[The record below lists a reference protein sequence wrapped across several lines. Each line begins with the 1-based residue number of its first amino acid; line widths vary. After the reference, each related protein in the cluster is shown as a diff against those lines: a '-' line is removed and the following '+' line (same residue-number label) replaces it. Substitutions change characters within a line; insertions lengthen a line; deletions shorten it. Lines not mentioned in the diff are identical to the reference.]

1 MERIGLQIT
10 ADAGGLISAMSA
22 SKQAVHEL
30 EKEIEAAQKAG
41 DSSKVGELSFIKD
54 RNQAAMFGMEK
65 DFKAMTSNPM
75 YQSVMDKQASGQ
87 TLSAG
92 EQKLS
97 EEFHTLTDK
106 VIKLTEQMAEAAA
119 KGDTRAMRELTP
131 QIDVARKEI
140 GGLATSGEA
149 GGISELAKKFFGPG
163 GVNGLSAAMFA
174 SAGMQYAQTVH
185 RQGDKS
191 SLINSLGSGDGMSYA
206 IEQQQREQE
215 LKGAAG
221 KQAGTAI
228 AGGIAAGLTYATGG
242 AAGFFAPTII
252 SMGGEMGKMA
262 GEWGSQEEIN
272 RLKNI
277 DAKSKAWEQ
286 FAPDVSNLN
295 KLINPDTGDSAS
307 NHKNIMGTFD
317 MIARTM
323 KDANSSATTEETMEA
338 MSRVIK
344 EGMAV
349 DPSATV
355 ANVLKFHEGTGVDV
369 GELAGTAARFERF
382 GNDKNALA
390 VGYQGLQA
398 SGLQKGQ
405 YQEFLQ
411 SMQKVFEDGMAKGIV
426 KGSQEIAGDMSFLA
440 QMSDNSALWKGEQGA
455 NRLMGMNNA
464 IAGATGLSSTSDIL
478 TFRAAQGLV
487 GADSKNGYVDAMM
500 LMEKGFSPKLLKS
513 QMGLIEG
520 EGRTEQIERVRQ
532 MFGFNYTTSTKF
544 LDDYNERVVN
554 GKEMTEEDF
563 KKYADDPGNYKSP
576 EQQSAILTEA
586 IKANTAALSAQELPN
601 KIETL
606 NETLKRIYT
615 DLGDGGKTNEP
626 SIAEITQE
634 GQAAIEAAVNSGDMA
649 SAREQRAALQAR
661 VDEAKGK
668 IKKQFSAS
676 TGDLFNASDEED
688 KKASNS
694 ILGTLISG
702 MGSKSGAE
710 RDAAK
715 EAVEMLQRV
724 QKFATKEMREQMDK
738 DNVFNQ
744 LAGSKTSEEMLAA
757 LRSLIE
763 HMDGLTKEMRDGI
776 LLE

>member
-1 MERIGLQIT
+1 METLGLRIT
-10 ADAGGLISAMSA
+10 ADAGGLISAFSA
-22 SKQAVHEL
+22 SKQSAHEL
-30 EKEIEAAQKAG
+30 EKAIEAAQKAG
-41 DSSKVGELSFIKD
+41 DTGKVGELSFIKD
-54 RNQAAMFGMEK
+54 RNQAAMFAMQK

-75 YQSVMDKQASGQ
+75 YQSVMDKQTSGQ

-97 EEFHTLTDK
+97 ESFHTLTDK

-119 KGDTRAMRELTP
+119 KGDTQAMRELTP
-131 QIDVARKEI
+131 QIETARKEI

-215 LKGAAG
+215 LKGVAG

-252 SMGGEMGKMA
+252 SMGGEIGKMA
-262 GEWGSQEEIN
+262 GEWGNQEEIN

-295 KLINPDTGDSAS
+295 KLINPDTGDSGR
-307 NHKNIMGTFD
+307 NHKNIMDTFD
-317 MIARTM
+317 MITGTLEE
-323 KDANSSATTEETMEA
+323 ANSSATASEAMEA
-338 MSRVIK
+338 MGRVIK

-349 DPSATV
+349 NPSATV

-411 SMQKVFEDGMAKGIV
+411 GMQKVFEDGMAKGII

-440 QMSDNSALWKGEQGA
+440 QMSGNSALWQGEQGA
-455 NRLMGMNNA
+455 ARLMGMNNA
-464 IAGATGLSSTSDIL
+464 IANSTGLSSVTDIL
-478 TFRAAQGLV
+478 TFRAAQNPK
-487 GADSKNGYVDAMM
+487 DKDYVDTMITV
-500 LMEKGFSPKLLKS
+500 EKGFTPDLLKK
-513 QMGLIEG
+513 QMELFNTAEG
-520 EGRTEQIERVRQ
+520 GDRPGVVERIRQ
-532 MFGFNYTTSTKF
+532 AYGFNYTTAAKF
-544 LDDYNERVVN
+544 LDDYNKKGANMSEA
-554 GKEMTEEDF
+554 DI
-563 KKYADDPGNYKSP
+563 KKYTDNPGSYDSQEKQVEVLTRLIQTDTAKISAWSLDAKIDALKAVLEGVGEGGEVGKMTRRQAVGAFSKSASENDPKGMQAAQTQISAAATGQLNFSGITYDLFDTRLNGGNKRDIDDARSIEKTLTSGIKTGHGAEY
-576 EQQSAILTEA
+576 ESAIEMGN
-586 IKANTAALSAQELPN
+586 IFRRFQELAP
-601 KIETL
+601 KEF
-606 NETLKRIYT
+606 
-615 DLGDGGKTNEP
+615 
-626 SIAEITQE
+626 
-634 GQAAIEAAVNSGDMA
+634 
-649 SAREQRAALQAR
+649 RE
-661 VDEAKGK
+661 K
-668 IKKQFSAS
+668 
-676 TGDLFNASDEED
+676 
-688 KKASNS
+688 
-694 ILGTLISG
+694 
-702 MGSKSGAE
+702 
-710 RDAAK
+710 
-715 EAVEMLQRV
+715 
-724 QKFATKEMREQMDK
+724 MDK
-738 DNVFNQ
+738 ENVFNQ
-744 LAGSKTSEEMLAA
+744 LAGIETSKEMLAA
-757 LRSLIE
+757 IRLLVAGMNGLAGEIK
-763 HMDGLTKEMRDGI
+763 DGVLQVAD
-776 LLE
+776 